1 MTSLLTCIT
10 KPATSRAFYSVIWLH
25 GLGADGHDFESIVP
39 DLRLNNTEQINFI
52 FPNAPIQAVT
62 INGGMEMSSWYDIL
76 DASLDR
82 EVAIDDI
89 YTSSKLLGQLIQREI
104 DSGIK
109 AENILLA
116 GFSQGGVI
124 ALHTG
129 LRYPQKLAGI
139 MALSTYLPTI
149 EPLQAER
156 ATVNND
162 IPIFMA
168 HGTMDPVVQL
178 SIAQQAYS
186 HLKALDYP
194 ISWHEYA
201 MEHSLCMEEIMDISH
216 FINRIF
222 GLPPKLNR

>member
-1 MTSLLTCIT
+1 MTSPLTCIT
-10 KPATSRAFYSVIWLH
+10 IPATSRPLYSVIWLH

-39 DLRLNNTEQINFI
+39 ELRLNNAEQINFI

-62 INGGMEMSSWYDIL
+62 INGGMEMPSWYDIL
-76 DASLDR
+76 DASLER
-82 EVAIDDI
+82 AVAIDDI
-89 YTSSKLLGQLIQREI
+89 YISSKQLEQLIQREI
-104 DSGIK
+104 DQGIK

-149 EPLQAER
+149 EQLQTEHA
-156 ATVNND
+156 AVNND

-168 HGTMDPVVQL
+168 HGAMDPVVQP
-178 SIAQQAYS
+178 SIAQQAFS
-186 HLKALDYP
+186 HLKALNYP

-201 MEHSLCMEEIMDISH
+201 MEHSLCMEEIIDISH

-222 GLPPKLNR
+222 GLPSKLNP